1 MGASLTKARARTV
14 LCLAA
19 VVLLIA
25 ESGCQSVRPVQ
36 DPSLS
41 QLRPYTD
48 PQERP
53 RNGPGEGWILL
64 RRMSL

>member
-1 MGASLTKARARTV
+1 MGAPRTEARAIWV
-14 LCLAA
+14 LGLVAATCLS
-19 VVLLIA
+19 
-25 ESGCQSVRPVQ
+25 SGCQSVPPVQ

-53 RNGPGEGWILL
+53 RKGPGEGWILL